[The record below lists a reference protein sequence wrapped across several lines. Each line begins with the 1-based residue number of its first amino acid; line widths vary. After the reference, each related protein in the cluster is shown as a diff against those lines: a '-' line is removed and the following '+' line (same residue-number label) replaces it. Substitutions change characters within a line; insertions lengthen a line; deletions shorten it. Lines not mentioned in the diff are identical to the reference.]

1 MGVAVHK
8 LVDGRPWPT
17 MTMER
22 VPLPDNCRT
31 TVTVGKRHHAFFL
44 GGSKNI
50 RLRAQQRTMLR
61 SIFDSLGYQI
71 SIHIWRPG
79 SMNSGCSRAKARFF
93 FRLGDQ
99 RAEVVRPI
107 SVRACLSA

>member
-1 MGVAVHK
+1 M
-8 LVDGRPWPT
+8 
-17 MTMER
+17 
-22 VPLPDNCRT
+22 
-31 TVTVGKRHHAFFL
+31 
-44 GGSKNI
+44 

-79 SMNSGCSRAKARFF
+79 SMNSGCTRAKAIFF

-99 RAEVVRPI
+99 RAEVAERSDHVVII
-107 SVRACLSA
+107 SQGRVRAEGTPSEITEHASAADLEAAFVALTTADSVNRSAA